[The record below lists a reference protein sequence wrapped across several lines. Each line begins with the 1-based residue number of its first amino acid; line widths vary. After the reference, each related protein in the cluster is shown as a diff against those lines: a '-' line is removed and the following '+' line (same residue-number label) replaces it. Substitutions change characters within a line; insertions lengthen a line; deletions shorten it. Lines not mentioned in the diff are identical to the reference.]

1 MHGCGMGYEN
11 IQFALPEYSG
21 FNDYAVANDLIVL
34 YPQADGNFPKNWFNC
49 WNVGDLVFM
58 GEDSETRWGNTGF
71 QNMAIKGM
79 VDRLTSEK
87 SDEYHYDMKMTN
99 GFWGFTNNKNVLD
112 RSALTQFVL
121 YSGTYM
127 MDLPHNIIV
136 GGLMILFS
144 MLGMM

>member
-11 IQFALPEYSG
+11 IQFGLPEYSG

-34 YPQADGNFPKNWFNC
+34 YPQADGNFPNNWFNC

-58 GEDSETRWGNTGF
+58 GEKSETRWGNTGF

-87 SDEYHYDMKMTN
+87 SDEYDYVN
-99 GFWGFTNNKNVLD
+99 GKNVLD

-121 YSGTYM
+121 YSGTYLR
-127 MDLPHNIIV
+127 DLPHNTIV
-136 GGLMILFS
+136 GALMILFS
-144 MLGMM
+144 ILGWS